1 MPFLASPPGGMT
13 RIPHPRDP
21 TSTRPAPRTIFA
33 AASSDSG
40 KTTLALG
47 TIAALRA
54 RGMRVAAYKS
64 GPDFIDSAHLGRAS
78 GGVARNLDAYLASET
93 LVARSFARGFVEVDA
108 EIAIVEGA
116 MGLFDG
122 RHGSGEGSTAHIARI
137 LDAPVV
143 LVLDCAKASS
153 TIGAIAFGLAR
164 YDPRVRVAGA
174 ILNRV
179 ASDKHAA
186 TVRDACLAA
195 GVPVLGIVRRDD
207 RLHLGSRHLGL
218 EAPGGDA
225 WNAAVAAAAEVV
237 ERDVDLDALVA
248 AARATAPIVDEVTEN
263 ATSSSVRIAL
273 ARDEAFWFYD
283 EASLD
288 ALRDRGAELVP
299 YAPLRDPFPSD
310 VAGAIVGGG
319 YPELHAAALERNVA
333 ARDGLR
339 RAIAA
344 GMPAYAECGG
354 LMYACDAL
362 ETSAG
367 TYAMVGAVPAT
378 SRMSAKRS
386 ALRYVDARALATG
399 PMFAAGDVVRG
410 HEFHYS
416 QTRYRKSAHAF
427 ALEDGAE
434 GFTSA
439 NVHAS
444 YVHVH
449 LGAHDAAVDRF
460 VAHARAFAGVR

>member
-1 MPFLASPPGGMT
+1 
-13 RIPHPRDP
+13 
-21 TSTRPAPRTIFA
+21 
-33 AASSDSG
+33 
-40 KTTLALG
+40 
-47 TIAALRA
+47 
-54 RGMRVAAYKS
+54 MRVAAYKS

-78 GGVARNLDAYLASET
+78 GGTARNLDAYLASET
-93 LVARSFARGFVEVDA
+93 LVARSFVRGFADA
-108 EIAIVEGA
+108 DIAIVEGA

-122 RHGSGEGSTAHIARI
+122 RHGSGEGSTAHVARI

-207 RLHLGSRHLGL
+207 RMHLGSRHLGL

-225 WNAAVAAAAEVV
+225 WNAAVAAAAEIV

-248 AARATAPIVDEVTEN
+248 AARATTTIASDAN
-263 ATSSSVRIAL
+263 ASAHVAGTVPRVRLAL

-299 YAPLRDPFPSD
+299 YSPLRDPFPSD

-319 YPELHAAALERNVA
+319 YPELHAAALERNTG

-339 RAIAA
+339 RAIEA

-354 LMYACDAL
+354 LMYACEAL
-362 ETSAG
+362 ETSDG
-367 TYAMVGAVPAT
+367 THAMVGAVPAT
-378 SRMSAKRS
+378 SVMSAKRS

-416 QTRYRKSAHAF
+416 QTHYRERAHAF

-439 NVHAS
+439 NLHAS

-460 VAHARAFAGVR
+460 VARARSFAGVR

>member
-1 MPFLASPPGGMT
+1 MPISALSPLGGFSASPDH
-13 RIPHPRDP
+13 RS
-21 TSTRPAPRTIFA
+21 TSLRAAPRIVFA

-93 LVARSFARGFVEVDA
+93 LVARSFARGFGDA

-122 RHGSGEGSTAHIARI
+122 RHGSGEGSTAHVARI

-225 WNAAVAAAAEVV
+225 WNAAVASAAEVV

-248 AARATAPIVDEVTEN
+248 AARVTAPIVSDAMLA
-263 ATSSSVRIAL
+263 ATPPRVRLAL

-299 YAPLRDPFPSD
+299 YAPLRDPFPGD

-319 YPELHAAALERNVA
+319 YPELHAAALERNVT

-339 RAIAA
+339 RAIEA

-362 ETSAG
+362 ETSDG
-367 TYAMVGAVPAT
+367 THAMVGAVPAT
-378 SRMSAKRS
+378 STMSAKRS

-416 QTRYRKSAHAF
+416 QTRYRESAHAF

-449 LGAHDAAVDRF
+449 LGAHEAAVDRF